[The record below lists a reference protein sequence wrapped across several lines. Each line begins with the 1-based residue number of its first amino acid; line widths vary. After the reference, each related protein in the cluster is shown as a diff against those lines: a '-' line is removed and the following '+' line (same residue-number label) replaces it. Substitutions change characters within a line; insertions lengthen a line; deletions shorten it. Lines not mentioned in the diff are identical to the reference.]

1 MKPPKVERP
10 RLAVVRWR
18 DTHAHDGGWQTV
30 AEVAGSS
37 AERLVVSVGW
47 VLPWGTLRDHLT
59 IAQDCSVMAVP
70 RLKHTRCRPRLMFAR
85 PLQTRLAPL
94 PRFGVGVLRATCDG
108 PNRPESQPVASLYR
122 KAPRPFHKPSA
133 FGSVVKWHHNASLAA
148 ETCIAVQVIQ
158 L

>member
-1 MKPPKVERP
+1 MGQAPRGAALVKPPKVERP

-59 IAQDCSVMAVP
+59 IAQDYDAITGCYNGISHLLFKGAV
-70 RLKHTRCRPRLMFAR
+70 LSW
-85 PLQTRLAPL
+85 
-94 PRFGVGVLRATCDG
+94 RFLD
-108 PNRPESQPVASLYR
+108 
-122 KAPRPFHKPSA
+122 
-133 FGSVVKWHHNASLAA
+133 
-148 ETCIAVQVIQ
+148 
-158 L
+158 